1 MYHRD
6 ERGAPQ
12 RQAKP
17 DSNHGDDEGAHV
29 AALAL
34 AEVYQRGGSPQVSQT
49 PGRSGDRMFLSP
61 IKSSDRKVRNGIFLC
76 LPPFLLVILLVK

>member
-6 ERGAPQ
+6 DWGAPN

-17 DSNHGDDEGAHV
+17 DANNGDDGAHV

-34 AEVYQRGGSPQVSQT
+34 AEVYQRGGSPQVSHT
-49 PGRSGDRMFLSP
+49 PRRASDHMFLSP
-61 IKSSDRKVRNGIFLC
+61 AKSSDRKVRN
-76 LPPFLLVILLVK
+76 

>member
-6 ERGAPQ
+6 DRGAPN

-17 DSNHGDDEGAHV
+17 DANDGDDEGAHV

-34 AEVYQRGGSPQVSQT
+34 AEVHQRGGSPQISHT
-49 PGRSGDRMFLSP
+49 PRRSGDHMFLSP
-61 IKSSDRKVRNGIFLC
+61 AKSSGRKVRN
-76 LPPFLLVILLVK
+76 